1 MDPLAAR
8 RRLVRLMGAGL
19 VDSLCLSVAWTVLM
33 LQVVASYGLAAAG
46 MCSAAML
53 IGVALSAPV
62 AGWMASLLSGRHLLR
77 AAAAAEATLRVS
89 VFMLLFTDAPV
100 WLLALCIST
109 MNVTAWTGYAGMR
122 AEVAAVSSGPTALT
136 WYGTIVAAVEAAGVA
151 VAAFL
156 PARGGVSPDAV
167 LLAVMAAYVL
177 ALVPTVIVAGGSS
190 IAPGGRRARRPDLR
204 RGAVSA
210 PTLGGTVLMFLASAP
225 TLLAVALAADL
236 HGREA
241 VAPAA
246 IAFTLGSLA
255 APALT
260 RRIPEHRTDHLGL
273 WIACALGMVV
283 GWVLAPAS
291 CRDALPGAAVVRAV
305 HDRPRGP
312 ARHVCCP
319 SPSRTRDRRPRPGHG
334 RTSLGLRCR
343 YGAAAPARRG
353 GQPRGH
359 HRQPSACVLLAA
371 LVLTT
376 LWARARDAAAAHAPG
391 THAPSQPARP
401 VPTQIG

>member
-1 MDPLAAR
+1 MHLGDERLRLDRVRRHAR
-8 RRLVRLMGAGL
+8 RGGRRQRPGA
-19 VDSLCLSVAWTVLM
+19 A
-33 LQVVASYGLAAAG
+33 
-46 MCSAAML
+46 
-53 IGVALSAPV
+53 
-62 AGWMASLLSGRHLLR
+62 
-77 AAAAAEATLRVS
+77 
-89 VFMLLFTDAPV
+89 
-100 WLLALCIST
+100 
-109 MNVTAWTGYAGMR
+109 
-122 AEVAAVSSGPTALT
+122 ALT
-136 WYGTIVAAVEAAGVA
+136 WYGTAIAAVEAGGCA

-167 LLAVMAAYVL
+167 LLVVMAAYVL

-190 IAPGGRRARRPDLR
+190 IAPGGRRAQRPDLR
-204 RGAVSA
+204 RVAVSA

-291 CRDALPGAAVVRAV
+291 VAMLCLAQMSSGLFMTALEGLLDTSA
-305 HDRPRGP
+305 
-312 ARHVCCP
+312 ARHH
-319 SPSRTRDRRPRPGHG
+319 PGHVTGALARATAG
-334 RTSLGLRCR
+334 RALGSAAGTALLPLLVVGVSLEATT
-343 YGAAAPARRG
+343 AAI
-353 GQPRGH
+353 
-359 HRQPSACVLLAA
+359 SLLLLAA
-371 LVLTT
+371 LVLTI
-376 LWARARDAAAAHAPG
+376 LWARARDAAAAYAPG